1 MWDYY
6 PQRRHGH
13 RVTIKGDTPFYRA

>member
-13 RVTIKGDTPFYRA
+13 RVTVKGDRPFYKP